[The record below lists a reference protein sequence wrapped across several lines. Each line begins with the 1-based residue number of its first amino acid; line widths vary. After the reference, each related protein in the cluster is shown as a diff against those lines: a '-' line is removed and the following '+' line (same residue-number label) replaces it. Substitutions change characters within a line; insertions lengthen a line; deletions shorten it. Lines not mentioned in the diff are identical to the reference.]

1 MKNMKKLIT
10 LCGFLVLGSIACGD
24 VDNVKAEAINNQTTD
39 TSGYT
44 ITIPSEI
51 SFSTDKTNFDIS
63 AGLDKSTQIIITASS
78 QNGFN
83 LTNRDDTIPYSISDN
98 LITLSNSRP
107 DISNTVSQSL
117 NVFIDKSKSP
127 MYGGDYKDTLTF
139 NIQEKQLYTLNV
151 NGLLDGNT
159 VSWLNGY
166 GTFGIK
172 INGRIVSNLT
182 DFYQSQAE
190 GTTYEIFNIKATDG
204 KHYIGD
210 TIIKGTFD
218 SPYQEI
224 NLKFDTNKLTLNYHA
239 DGAQSWNDF
248 QDIVQDV
255 SNKDVVYS
263 ETKKYGDTFDSQDG
277 LVNVNRLTKKGYTA
291 VANTWTIKE
300 AGNKKVMDNVGLA
313 KSQDVAEYCGV
324 LNEFKK
330 NDTVIDLYP
339 IWTPIQSQ
347 LNLNANGGT
356 FSDNSSFK
364 TATDKL
370 VYDSSSNVN
379 ISSYT
384 PTRKGYD
391 FDGWYTDEAGGTK
404 VYNADGSAVN
414 GTQYWQNNVY
424 QNIEGTNILRGDAG
438 QNMAENLFYGESGN
452 EFKGRIIDNG
462 WINDSFLNYGKCKK
476 ITINHAPIE
485 DNSYRGSYSGVFYNY
500 SCRSSYPI
508 AVLCGKKV
516 QLSFKIK
523 SDSPMTFEYWGLEST
538 TALSPYHLKTDSKW
552 KSITV
557 YTTLTDAIFS
567 GPCSLAFYTTSSA
580 GTYYIGDV
588 SLVLDSDVEL
598 FAHWTKKNYSAG
610 TVLNIEGSDYIVMG
624 QTEDGNYR
632 LISGT
637 SIGNIQ
643 YNPNTNSDGSFKI
656 GTYETPNETR
666 PDGQYSN
673 TYEGSYIDNYLEN
686 TWYKQLP
693 DKLQKAIQATDIK
706 QASYRN
712 IASNPKWKWF
722 DPNGGSNNN
731 WYYNEGTT
739 ENPKWVIYNKANIPD
754 DAQGAYPLNYWKYSE
769 KGYNYATYNTISRH
783 VFLPSVEEV
792 SNLVDLNN
800 ANKVYNFLKGTNNSV
815 NHMWFRD
822 CNSSSPRYAVD
833 LNYGIRSMDSG
844 SVTDTWRG
852 VRPSF
857 VIDLSK
863 VDYTVTGSVNYK

>member
-1 MKNMKKLIT
+1 MKNMKKFIT
-10 LCGFLVLGSIACGD
+10 LCGFLILGSIACGD
-24 VDNVKAEAINNQTTD
+24 ADVVKAEAINEQATD

-51 SFSTDKTNFDIS
+51 SFSTDTTNFDIS

-83 LTNRDDTIPYSISDN
+83 LTNRDDTVPYSISDN

-117 NVFIDKSKSP
+117 NIFIDKSKNP

-159 VSWLNGY
+159 LSWLNGY

-172 INGRIVSNLT
+172 INGRTINNLT

-190 GTTYEIFNIKATDG
+190 GTTYEIYNIKATDG

-263 ETKKYGDTFDSQDG
+263 EAKKYGDTFDSQDG
-277 LVNVNRLTKKGYTA
+277 LVNVNRLTKKGYTT

-339 IWTPIQSQ
+339 IWSPIQSQ
-347 LNLNANGGT
+347 LNLNANGGS
-356 FSDNSSFK
+356 FSDNSTFK
-364 TATDKL
+364 IASDKL
-370 VYDSSSNVN
+370 VYDSSSNDN
-379 ISSYT
+379 INTYT

-391 FDGWYTDEAGGTK
+391 FDGWYTDETGGTK

-424 QNIEGTNILRGDAG
+424 QNTEGTNILRGDAG
-438 QNMAENLFYGESGN
+438 QNMAENLFYGEVGN
-452 EFKGRIIDNG
+452 SFKGRIIDNG
-462 WINDSFLNYGKCKK
+462 WVNDSFLNYGKCKK
-476 ITINHAPIE
+476 ITISPAPIE
-485 DNSYRGSYSGVFYNY
+485 NNSYRVTFVPVLDNY
-500 SCRSSYPI
+500 CNRVSQSKEILRN
-508 AVLCGKKV
+508 KKAMI
-516 QLSFKIK
+516 SFKIK
-523 SDSPMTFEYWGLEST
+523 SDTPMAFEYWGLEST
-538 TALSPYHLKTDSKW
+538 STGSPYVLKTDSEW
-552 KSITV
+552 KTVTLYAPITDV
-557 YTTLTDAIFS
+557 TLSNNT
-567 GPCSLAFYTTSSA
+567 PRSLVFYTTSST

-588 SLVLDSDVEL
+588 AITLDTDIEL

-610 TVLNIEGSDYIVMG
+610 TVLNIEGSEYVVLEQKENNQALVM
-624 QTEDGNYR
+624 TAD
-632 LISGT
+632 
-637 SIGNIQ
+637 SIGHKKFQ
-643 YNPNTNSDGSFKI
+643 SNSR
-656 GTYETPNETR
+656 T
-666 PDGQYSN
+666 DGQNQS
-673 TYEGSYIDNYLEN
+673 TYEGSEIDNYLEN
-686 TWYKQLP
+686 EWYNSLSYTMKSV
-693 DKLQKAIQATDIK
+693 IQATNIK
-706 QASYRN
+706 QASY
-712 IASNPKWKWF
+712 SNDSPDTKQETG
-722 DPNGGSNNN
+722 PNGQ
-731 WYYNEGTT
+731 
-739 ENPKWVIYNKANIPD
+739 V
-754 DAQGAYPLNYWKYSE
+754 
-769 KGYNYATYNTISRH
+769 YNTISRRT
-783 VFLPSVEEV
+783 FLPSVSEIGKVVNLKNPDKMEAFLDGTHIWTRDSCQEEAYYAEYLNAYGGL
-792 SNLVDLNN
+792 SSYDVD
-800 ANKVYNFLKGTNNSV
+800 FSI
-815 NHMWFRD
+815 
-822 CNSSSPRYAVD
+822 S
-833 LNYGIRSMDSG
+833 
-844 SVTDTWRG
+844 
-852 VRPSF
+852 VRPVF

-863 VDYTVTGSVNYK
+863 VNYTVTGTVNYK

>member
-1 MKNMKKLIT
+1 MKKFIT
-10 LCGFLVLGSIACGD
+10 LCGFLILGSIACGD
-24 VDNVKAEAINNQTTD
+24 ADVVKAEAINEQATD

-51 SFSTDKTNFDIS
+51 SFSTDTTNFDIS

-83 LTNRDDTIPYSISDN
+83 LTNRDDTVPYSISDN

-117 NVFIDKSKSP
+117 NIFIDKSKNP

-159 VSWLNGY
+159 LSWLNGY

-172 INGRIVSNLT
+172 INGRTINNLT

-190 GTTYEIFNIKATDG
+190 GTTYEIYNIKATDG

-263 ETKKYGDTFDSQDG
+263 EAKKYGDTFDSQDG
-277 LVNVNRLTKKGYTA
+277 LVNVNRLTKKGYTT

-339 IWTPIQSQ
+339 IWSPIQSQ
-347 LNLNANGGT
+347 LNLNANGGS
-356 FSDNSSFK
+356 FSDNSTFK
-364 TATDKL
+364 IASDKL
-370 VYDSSSNVN
+370 VYDSSSNDN
-379 ISSYT
+379 INTYT

-391 FDGWYTDEAGGTK
+391 FDGWYTDETGGTK

-424 QNIEGTNILRGDAG
+424 QNTEGTNILRGDAG
-438 QNMAENLFYGESGN
+438 QNMAENLFYGEVGN
-452 EFKGRIIDNG
+452 SFKGRIIDNG
-462 WINDSFLNYGKCKK
+462 WVNDSFLNYGKCKK
-476 ITINHAPIE
+476 ITISPAPIE
-485 DNSYRGSYSGVFYNY
+485 NNSYRGTFVPVLDNY
-500 SCRSSYPI
+500 CNRVSQSKEILRN
-508 AVLCGKKV
+508 KKAMI
-516 QLSFKIK
+516 SFKIK
-523 SDSPMTFEYWGLEST
+523 SDTPMAFEYWGLEST
-538 TALSPYHLKTDSKW
+538 STGSPYVLKTDSEW
-552 KSITV
+552 KTVTLYAPITDV
-557 YTTLTDAIFS
+557 TLSNNT
-567 GPCSLAFYTTSSA
+567 PRSLVFYTTSST

-588 SLVLDSDVEL
+588 AITLDTDIEL

-610 TVLNIEGSDYIVMG
+610 TVLNIEGSEYVVLEQKENNQALVM
-624 QTEDGNYR
+624 TAD
-632 LISGT
+632 
-637 SIGNIQ
+637 SIGHKKFQ
-643 YNPNTNSDGSFKI
+643 SNSR
-656 GTYETPNETR
+656 T
-666 PDGQYSN
+666 DGQNQS
-673 TYEGSYIDNYLEN
+673 TYEGSEIDNYLEN
-686 TWYKQLP
+686 EWYNCLSYTMKSV
-693 DKLQKAIQATDIK
+693 IQSTNIK
-706 QASYRN
+706 QASY
-712 IASNPKWKWF
+712 SNDSPDTKQETG
-722 DPNGGSNNN
+722 PNGQ
-731 WYYNEGTT
+731 
-739 ENPKWVIYNKANIPD
+739 V
-754 DAQGAYPLNYWKYSE
+754 
-769 KGYNYATYNTISRH
+769 YNTISRRT
-783 VFLPSVEEV
+783 FLPSVSEIGKVVNLKNPDKMEAFLDGTHIWTRDSCQEEAYYAEYLNAYGGL
-792 SNLVDLNN
+792 SSYDVD
-800 ANKVYNFLKGTNNSV
+800 FSI
-815 NHMWFRD
+815 
-822 CNSSSPRYAVD
+822 S
-833 LNYGIRSMDSG
+833 
-844 SVTDTWRG
+844 
-852 VRPSF
+852 VRPVF

-863 VDYTVTGSVNYK
+863 VNYTVTGTVNYK

>member
-1 MKNMKKLIT
+1 MKKFIT
-10 LCGFLVLGSIACGD
+10 LCGFLILGSIACGD
-24 VDNVKAEAINNQTTD
+24 ADVVKAEAINEQATD

-51 SFSTDKTNFDIS
+51 SFSTDTTNFDIS

-83 LTNRDDTIPYSISDN
+83 LTNRDDTVPYSISDN

-117 NVFIDKSKSP
+117 NIFIDKSKNP

-159 VSWLNGY
+159 LSWLNGY

-172 INGRIVSNLT
+172 INGRTINNLT

-190 GTTYEIFNIKATDG
+190 GTTYEIYNIKATDG

-239 DGAQSWNDF
+239 DGVQSWNDF

-263 ETKKYGDTFDSQDG
+263 EAKKYGDTFDSQDG
-277 LVNVNRLTKKGYTA
+277 LVNVNRLTKKGYTT

-339 IWTPIQSQ
+339 IWSPIQSQ
-347 LNLNANGGT
+347 LNLNANGGS
-356 FSDNSSFK
+356 FSDNSTFK
-364 TATDKL
+364 IASDKL
-370 VYDSSSNVN
+370 VYDSSSNDN
-379 ISSYT
+379 INTYT

-391 FDGWYTDEAGGTK
+391 FDGWYTDETGGTK

-424 QNIEGTNILRGDAG
+424 QNTEGTNILRGDAG
-438 QNMAENLFYGESGN
+438 QNMAENLFYGEVGN
-452 EFKGRIIDNG
+452 SFKGRIIDNG
-462 WINDSFLNYGKCKK
+462 WVNDSFLNYGKCKK
-476 ITINHAPIE
+476 ITISPAPIE
-485 DNSYRGSYSGVFYNY
+485 NNSYRGTFVPVLDNY
-500 SCRSSYPI
+500 CNRVSQSKEILRN
-508 AVLCGKKV
+508 KKAMI
-516 QLSFKIK
+516 SFKIK
-523 SDSPMTFEYWGLEST
+523 SDTPMAFEYWGLEST
-538 TALSPYHLKTDSKW
+538 STGSPYVLKTDSEW
-552 KSITV
+552 KTVTLYAPITDV
-557 YTTLTDAIFS
+557 TLSNNT
-567 GPCSLAFYTTSSA
+567 PRSLVFYTTSST

-588 SLVLDSDVEL
+588 AITLDTDIEL

-610 TVLNIEGSDYIVMG
+610 TVLNIEGSEYVVLEQKENNQALVM
-624 QTEDGNYR
+624 TAD
-632 LISGT
+632 
-637 SIGNIQ
+637 SIGHKKFQ
-643 YNPNTNSDGSFKI
+643 SNSR
-656 GTYETPNETR
+656 T
-666 PDGQYSN
+666 DGQNQS
-673 TYEGSYIDNYLEN
+673 TYEGSEIDNYLEN
-686 TWYKQLP
+686 EWYNSLSYTMKSV
-693 DKLQKAIQATDIK
+693 IQATNIK
-706 QASYRN
+706 QASY
-712 IASNPKWKWF
+712 SNDSPDAKQETG
-722 DPNGGSNNN
+722 PNGQ
-731 WYYNEGTT
+731 
-739 ENPKWVIYNKANIPD
+739 V
-754 DAQGAYPLNYWKYSE
+754 
-769 KGYNYATYNTISRH
+769 YNTISRRT
-783 VFLPSVEEV
+783 FLPSVSEIGKVVNLKNPDKMEAFLDGTHIWTRDSCQEEAYYAEYLNAYGGL
-792 SNLVDLNN
+792 SSYDVD
-800 ANKVYNFLKGTNNSV
+800 FSI
-815 NHMWFRD
+815 
-822 CNSSSPRYAVD
+822 S
-833 LNYGIRSMDSG
+833 
-844 SVTDTWRG
+844 
-852 VRPSF
+852 VRPVF

-863 VDYTVTGSVNYK
+863 VNYTVTGTVNYK

>member
-1 MKNMKKLIT
+1 MKNMKKFIT
-10 LCGFLVLGSIACGD
+10 LCGFLILGSIACGD
-24 VDNVKAEAINNQTTD
+24 ADVVKAEAINEQATD

-51 SFSTDKTNFDIS
+51 SFSTDTTNFDIS

-83 LTNRDDTIPYSISDN
+83 LTNRDDTVPYSISDN

-117 NVFIDKSKSP
+117 NIFIDKSKNP

-159 VSWLNGY
+159 LSWLNGY

-172 INGRIVSNLT
+172 INGRTINNLT

-190 GTTYEIFNIKATDG
+190 GTTYEIYNIKATDG

-263 ETKKYGDTFDSQDG
+263 EAKKYGDTFDSQDG
-277 LVNVNRLTKKGYTA
+277 LVNVNRLTKKGYTT

-339 IWTPIQSQ
+339 IWSPIQSQ
-347 LNLNANGGT
+347 LNLNANGGS
-356 FSDNSSFK
+356 FSDNSTFK
-364 TATDKL
+364 IASDKL
-370 VYDSSSNVN
+370 VYDSSSNDN
-379 ISSYT
+379 INTYT

-391 FDGWYTDEAGGTK
+391 FDGWYTDETGGTK

-424 QNIEGTNILRGDAG
+424 QNTEGTNILRGDAG
-438 QNMAENLFYGESGN
+438 QNMAENLFYGEVGN
-452 EFKGRIIDNG
+452 SFKGRIIDNG
-462 WINDSFLNYGKCKK
+462 WVNDSFLNYGKCKK
-476 ITINHAPIE
+476 ITISPAPIE
-485 DNSYRGSYSGVFYNY
+485 NNSYRGTFVPVLDNY
-500 SCRSSYPI
+500 CNRVSQSKEILRN
-508 AVLCGKKV
+508 KKAMI
-516 QLSFKIK
+516 SFKIK
-523 SDSPMTFEYWGLEST
+523 SDTPMAFEYWGLEST
-538 TALSPYHLKTDSKW
+538 STGSPYVLKTDSEW
-552 KSITV
+552 KTVTLYAPITDV
-557 YTTLTDAIFS
+557 TLSNNT
-567 GPCSLAFYTTSSA
+567 PRSLVLYTTSST

-588 SLVLDSDVEL
+588 AITLDTDIEL

-610 TVLNIEGSDYIVMG
+610 TVLNIEGSEYVVLEQKENNQALVM
-624 QTEDGNYR
+624 TAD
-632 LISGT
+632 
-637 SIGNIQ
+637 SIGHKKFQ
-643 YNPNTNSDGSFKI
+643 SNSR
-656 GTYETPNETR
+656 T
-666 PDGQYSN
+666 DGQNQS
-673 TYEGSYIDNYLEN
+673 TYEGSEIDNYLEN
-686 TWYKQLP
+686 EWYNSLSYTMKSV
-693 DKLQKAIQATDIK
+693 IQATNIK
-706 QASYRN
+706 QASY
-712 IASNPKWKWF
+712 SNDSPDAKQETG
-722 DPNGGSNNN
+722 PNGQ
-731 WYYNEGTT
+731 
-739 ENPKWVIYNKANIPD
+739 V
-754 DAQGAYPLNYWKYSE
+754 
-769 KGYNYATYNTISRH
+769 YNTISRRT
-783 VFLPSVEEV
+783 FLPSVSEIGKVVNLKNPDKMEAFLDGTHIWTRDSCQEEAYYAEYLNAYGGL
-792 SNLVDLNN
+792 SSYDVD
-800 ANKVYNFLKGTNNSV
+800 FSI
-815 NHMWFRD
+815 
-822 CNSSSPRYAVD
+822 S
-833 LNYGIRSMDSG
+833 
-844 SVTDTWRG
+844 
-852 VRPSF
+852 VRPVF

-863 VDYTVTGSVNYK
+863 VNYTVTGTVNYK

>member
-1 MKNMKKLIT
+1 MKNMKKFIT
-10 LCGFLVLGSIACGD
+10 LCGFLILGSIACGD
-24 VDNVKAEAINNQTTD
+24 ADVVKAEAINEQATD

-51 SFSTDKTNFDIS
+51 SFSTDTTNFDIS

-83 LTNRDDTIPYSISDN
+83 LTNRDDTVPYSISDN

-117 NVFIDKSKSP
+117 NIFIDKSKNP

-159 VSWLNGY
+159 LSWLNGY

-172 INGRIVSNLT
+172 INGRTINNLT

-190 GTTYEIFNIKATDG
+190 GTTYEIYNIKATDG

-263 ETKKYGDTFDSQDG
+263 EAKKYGDTFDSQDG
-277 LVNVNRLTKKGYTA
+277 LVNVNRLTKKGYTT

-339 IWTPIQSQ
+339 IWSPIQSQ
-347 LNLNANGGT
+347 LNLNANGGS
-356 FSDNSSFK
+356 FSDNSTFK
-364 TATDKL
+364 IASDKL
-370 VYDSSSNVN
+370 VYDSSSNDN
-379 ISSYT
+379 INTYT

-391 FDGWYTDEAGGTK
+391 FDGWYTDETGGTK

-424 QNIEGTNILRGDAG
+424 QNTEGTNILRGDAG
-438 QNMAENLFYGESGN
+438 QNMAENLFYGEVGN
-452 EFKGRIIDNG
+452 SFKGRIIDNG
-462 WINDSFLNYGKCKK
+462 WVNDSFLNYGKCKK
-476 ITINHAPIE
+476 ITISPAPIE
-485 DNSYRGSYSGVFYNY
+485 NNSYRGTFVPVLDNY
-500 SCRSSYPI
+500 CNRVSQSKEILRN
-508 AVLCGKKV
+508 KKAMI
-516 QLSFKIK
+516 SFKIK
-523 SDSPMTFEYWGLEST
+523 SDTPMAFEYWGLEST
-538 TALSPYHLKTDSKW
+538 STGSPYVLKTDSEW
-552 KSITV
+552 KTVTLYAPITDV
-557 YTTLTDAIFS
+557 TLSNNT
-567 GPCSLAFYTTSSA
+567 PRSLVFYTTSST

-588 SLVLDSDVEL
+588 AITLDTDIEL

-610 TVLNIEGSDYIVMG
+610 TVLNIEGSEYVVLEQKENNQALVM
-624 QTEDGNYR
+624 TAD
-632 LISGT
+632 
-637 SIGNIQ
+637 SIGHKKFQ
-643 YNPNTNSDGSFKI
+643 SNSR
-656 GTYETPNETR
+656 T
-666 PDGQYSN
+666 DGQNQS
-673 TYEGSYIDNYLEN
+673 TYEGSEIDNYLEN
-686 TWYKQLP
+686 EWYNSLSYTMKSV
-693 DKLQKAIQATDIK
+693 IQATNIK
-706 QASYRN
+706 QASY
-712 IASNPKWKWF
+712 SNDSPDTKQETG
-722 DPNGGSNNN
+722 PNGQ
-731 WYYNEGTT
+731 
-739 ENPKWVIYNKANIPD
+739 V
-754 DAQGAYPLNYWKYSE
+754 
-769 KGYNYATYNTISRH
+769 YNTISRRT
-783 VFLPSVEEV
+783 FLPSVSEIGKVVNLKNPDKMEAFLDGTHIWTRDSCQEEAYYAEYLNAYGGL
-792 SNLVDLNN
+792 SSYDVD
-800 ANKVYNFLKGTNNSV
+800 FSI
-815 NHMWFRD
+815 
-822 CNSSSPRYAVD
+822 S
-833 LNYGIRSMDSG
+833 
-844 SVTDTWRG
+844 
-852 VRPSF
+852 VRPVF

-863 VDYTVTGSVNYK
+863 VNYK

>member
-1 MKNMKKLIT
+1 MKNMKKFIT
-10 LCGFLVLGSIACGD
+10 LCGFLILGSIACGD
-24 VDNVKAEAINNQTTD
+24 ADVVKAEAINEQTTD

-51 SFSTDKTNFDIS
+51 SVSTDTTNFDIS

-78 QNGFN
+78 QNSFN

-107 DISNTVSQSL
+107 DISNTVFQSL
-117 NVFIDKSKSP
+117 NIFIDKSKNP

-159 VSWLNGY
+159 LSWLNGY

-172 INGRIVSNLT
+172 INGRTINNLT

-190 GTTYEIFNIKATDG
+190 GTTYEIYNIKATDG

-255 SNKDVVYS
+255 SNKDVVYF
-263 ETKKYGDTFDSQDG
+263 EAKKYGDTFDSQDG
-277 LVNVNRLTKKGYTA
+277 LVNVNRLTKKGYTT

-339 IWTPIQSQ
+339 IWSPIQSQ
-347 LNLNANGGT
+347 LNLNANGGS
-356 FSDNSSFK
+356 FSDNNTFK
-364 TATDKL
+364 IASDKL
-370 VYDSSSNVN
+370 VYDSSSNDN
-379 ISSYT
+379 INTYT

-391 FDGWYTDEAGGTK
+391 FDGWYTDETGGTK

-424 QNIEGTNILRGDAG
+424 QNTEGTNILRGDAG
-438 QNMAENLFYGESGN
+438 QNMAENLFYGEVGN
-452 EFKGRIIDNG
+452 SFKGRIIDNG
-462 WINDSFLNYGKCKK
+462 WVNDSFLNYGKCKK
-476 ITINHAPIE
+476 ITISPAPIE
-485 DNSYRGSYSGVFYNY
+485 NNSYRGTFVPVLDNY
-500 SCRSSYPI
+500 CNRVSQSKEILRN
-508 AVLCGKKV
+508 KKAMI
-516 QLSFKIK
+516 SFKIK
-523 SDSPMTFEYWGLEST
+523 SDTPMAFEYWGLEST
-538 TALSPYHLKTDSKW
+538 STGSPYVLKTDSEW
-552 KSITV
+552 KTVTLYAPITDV
-557 YTTLTDAIFS
+557 TLSNNT
-567 GPCSLAFYTTSSA
+567 PRSLVFYTTSST

-588 SLVLDSDVEL
+588 AITLDTDIEL

-610 TVLNIEGSDYIVMG
+610 TVLNIEGSEYVVLEQKENNQALVM
-624 QTEDGNYR
+624 TAD
-632 LISGT
+632 
-637 SIGNIQ
+637 SIGHKKFQ
-643 YNPNTNSDGSFKI
+643 SNSR
-656 GTYETPNETR
+656 T
-666 PDGQYSN
+666 DGQNQS
-673 TYEGSYIDNYLEN
+673 TYEGSEIDNYLEN
-686 TWYKQLP
+686 EWYNSLSYTMKSV
-693 DKLQKAIQATDIK
+693 IQATNIK
-706 QASYRN
+706 QASY
-712 IASNPKWKWF
+712 SNDSPDAKQETG
-722 DPNGGSNNN
+722 PNGQ
-731 WYYNEGTT
+731 
-739 ENPKWVIYNKANIPD
+739 V
-754 DAQGAYPLNYWKYSE
+754 
-769 KGYNYATYNTISRH
+769 YNTISRRT
-783 VFLPSVEEV
+783 FLPSVSEIGKVVNLKNPDKMEAFLDGTHIWTRDSCQEEAYYAEYLNAYGGL
-792 SNLVDLNN
+792 SSYDVD
-800 ANKVYNFLKGTNNSV
+800 FSI
-815 NHMWFRD
+815 
-822 CNSSSPRYAVD
+822 S
-833 LNYGIRSMDSG
+833 
-844 SVTDTWRG
+844 
-852 VRPSF
+852 VRPVF

-863 VDYTVTGSVNYK
+863 VNYTVTGTVNYK

>member
-1 MKNMKKLIT
+1 MKNMKKFIT
-10 LCGFLVLGSIACGD
+10 LCGFLILGSIACGD
-24 VDNVKAEAINNQTTD
+24 ADVVKAEAINEQATD

-51 SFSTDKTNFDIS
+51 SFSTDTTNFDIS

-83 LTNRDDTIPYSISDN
+83 LTNRDDTVPYSISDN

-117 NVFIDKSKSP
+117 NIFIDKSKNP

-159 VSWLNGY
+159 LSWLNGY

-172 INGRIVSNLT
+172 INGRTINNLT

-190 GTTYEIFNIKATDG
+190 GTTYEIYNIKATDG

-210 TIIKGTFD
+210 AIIKGTFD

-263 ETKKYGDTFDSQDG
+263 EAKKYGDTFDSQDG
-277 LVNVNRLTKKGYTA
+277 LVNVNRLTKKGYTT

-339 IWTPIQSQ
+339 IWSPIQSQ
-347 LNLNANGGT
+347 LNLNANGGS
-356 FSDNSSFK
+356 FSDNSTFK
-364 TATDKL
+364 IASDKL
-370 VYDSSSNVN
+370 VYDSSSNDN
-379 ISSYT
+379 INTYT

-391 FDGWYTDEAGGTK
+391 FDGWYTDETGGTK

-424 QNIEGTNILRGDAG
+424 QNTEGTNILRGDAG
-438 QNMAENLFYGESGN
+438 QNMAENLFYGEVGN
-452 EFKGRIIDNG
+452 SFKGRIIDNG
-462 WINDSFLNYGKCKK
+462 WVNDSFLNYGKCKK
-476 ITINHAPIE
+476 ITISPAPIE
-485 DNSYRGSYSGVFYNY
+485 NNSYRGTFVPVLDNY
-500 SCRSSYPI
+500 CNRVSQSKEILRN
-508 AVLCGKKV
+508 KKAMI
-516 QLSFKIK
+516 SFKIK
-523 SDSPMTFEYWGLEST
+523 SDTPMAFEYWGLEST
-538 TALSPYHLKTDSKW
+538 STGSPYVLKTDSEW
-552 KSITV
+552 KTVTLYAPITDV
-557 YTTLTDAIFS
+557 TLSNNT
-567 GPCSLAFYTTSSA
+567 PRSLVFYTTSST

-588 SLVLDSDVEL
+588 AITLDTDIEL

-610 TVLNIEGSDYIVMG
+610 TVLNIEGSEYVVLEQKENNQALVM
-624 QTEDGNYR
+624 TAD
-632 LISGT
+632 
-637 SIGNIQ
+637 SIGHKKFQ
-643 YNPNTNSDGSFKI
+643 SNSR
-656 GTYETPNETR
+656 T
-666 PDGQYSN
+666 DGQNQS
-673 TYEGSYIDNYLEN
+673 TYEGSEIDNYLEN
-686 TWYKQLP
+686 EWYNSLSYTMKSV
-693 DKLQKAIQATDIK
+693 IQATNIK
-706 QASYRN
+706 QASY
-712 IASNPKWKWF
+712 SNDSPDTKQETG
-722 DPNGGSNNN
+722 PNGQ
-731 WYYNEGTT
+731 
-739 ENPKWVIYNKANIPD
+739 V
-754 DAQGAYPLNYWKYSE
+754 
-769 KGYNYATYNTISRH
+769 YNTISRRT
-783 VFLPSVEEV
+783 FLPSVSEIGKVVNLKNPDKMEAFLDGTHIWTRDSCQEEAYYAEYLNAYGGL
-792 SNLVDLNN
+792 SSYDVD
-800 ANKVYNFLKGTNNSV
+800 FSI
-815 NHMWFRD
+815 
-822 CNSSSPRYAVD
+822 S
-833 LNYGIRSMDSG
+833 
-844 SVTDTWRG
+844 
-852 VRPSF
+852 VRPVF

-863 VDYTVTGSVNYK
+863 VNYTVTGTVNYK

>member
-1 MKNMKKLIT
+1 MKKFIT
-10 LCGFLVLGSIACGD
+10 LCGFLILGSIACGD
-24 VDNVKAEAINNQTTD
+24 ADVVKAEAINEQTTD

-51 SFSTDKTNFDIS
+51 SVSTDTTNFDIS

-78 QNGFN
+78 QNSFN

-107 DISNTVSQSL
+107 DISNTVFQSL
-117 NVFIDKSKSP
+117 NIFIDKSKNP

-159 VSWLNGY
+159 LSWLNGY

-172 INGRIVSNLT
+172 INGRTINNLT

-190 GTTYEIFNIKATDG
+190 GTTYEIYNIKATDG

-263 ETKKYGDTFDSQDG
+263 EAKKYGDTFDSQDG
-277 LVNVNRLTKKGYTA
+277 LVNVNRLTKKGYTT

-339 IWTPIQSQ
+339 IWSPIQSQ
-347 LNLNANGGT
+347 LNLNANGGS
-356 FSDNSSFK
+356 FSDNSTFK
-364 TATDKL
+364 IASDKL
-370 VYDSSSNVN
+370 VYDSSSNDN
-379 ISSYT
+379 INTYT

-391 FDGWYTDEAGGTK
+391 FDGWYTDETGGTK

-424 QNIEGTNILRGDAG
+424 QNTEGTNILRGDAG
-438 QNMAENLFYGESGN
+438 QNMAENLFYGEVGN
-452 EFKGRIIDNG
+452 SFKGRIIDNG
-462 WINDSFLNYGKCKK
+462 WVNDSFLNYGKCKK
-476 ITINHAPIE
+476 ITISPAPIE
-485 DNSYRGSYSGVFYNY
+485 NNSYRGTFVPVLDNY
-500 SCRSSYPI
+500 CNRVSQSKEILRN
-508 AVLCGKKV
+508 KKAMI
-516 QLSFKIK
+516 SFKIK
-523 SDSPMTFEYWGLEST
+523 SDTPMAFEYWGLEST
-538 TALSPYHLKTDSKW
+538 STGSPYVLKTDSEW
-552 KSITV
+552 KTVTLYAPITDV
-557 YTTLTDAIFS
+557 TLSNNT
-567 GPCSLAFYTTSSA
+567 PRSLVFYTTSST

-588 SLVLDSDVEL
+588 AITLDTDIEL

-610 TVLNIEGSDYIVMG
+610 TVLNIEGSEYVVLEQKENNQALVM
-624 QTEDGNYR
+624 TAD
-632 LISGT
+632 
-637 SIGNIQ
+637 SIGHKKFQ
-643 YNPNTNSDGSFKI
+643 SNSR
-656 GTYETPNETR
+656 T
-666 PDGQYSN
+666 DGQNQS
-673 TYEGSYIDNYLEN
+673 TYEGSEIDNYLEN
-686 TWYKQLP
+686 EWYNSLSYTMKSV
-693 DKLQKAIQATDIK
+693 IQATNIK
-706 QASYRN
+706 QASY
-712 IASNPKWKWF
+712 SNDSPDAKQETG
-722 DPNGGSNNN
+722 PNGQ
-731 WYYNEGTT
+731 
-739 ENPKWVIYNKANIPD
+739 V
-754 DAQGAYPLNYWKYSE
+754 
-769 KGYNYATYNTISRH
+769 YNTISRRT
-783 VFLPSVEEV
+783 FLPSVSEIGKVVNLKNPDKMEAFLDGTHIWTRDSCQEEAYYAEYLNAYGGL
-792 SNLVDLNN
+792 SSYDVD
-800 ANKVYNFLKGTNNSV
+800 FSI
-815 NHMWFRD
+815 
-822 CNSSSPRYAVD
+822 S
-833 LNYGIRSMDSG
+833 
-844 SVTDTWRG
+844 
-852 VRPSF
+852 VRPVF

-863 VDYTVTGSVNYK
+863 VNYTVIGTVNYK

>member
-1 MKNMKKLIT
+1 MKNMKKFIT
-10 LCGFLVLGSIACGD
+10 LCGFLILGSIACGD
-24 VDNVKAEAINNQTTD
+24 ADVVKAEAINEQATD

-51 SFSTDKTNFDIS
+51 SFSTDTTNFDIS

-83 LTNRDDTIPYSISDN
+83 LTNRDDTVPYSISDN

-117 NVFIDKSKSP
+117 NIFIDKSKNP

-159 VSWLNGY
+159 LSWLNGY

-172 INGRIVSNLT
+172 INGRTINNLT

-190 GTTYEIFNIKATDG
+190 GTTYEIYNIKATDG

-263 ETKKYGDTFDSQDG
+263 EAKKYGDTFDSQDG
-277 LVNVNRLTKKGYTA
+277 LVNVNRLTKKGYTT

-339 IWTPIQSQ
+339 IWSPIQSQ
-347 LNLNANGGT
+347 LNLNANGGS
-356 FSDNSSFK
+356 FSDNSTFK
-364 TATDKL
+364 IASDKL
-370 VYDSSSNVN
+370 VYDSSSNDN
-379 ISSYT
+379 INTYT

-391 FDGWYTDEAGGTK
+391 FYGWYTDETGGTK

-424 QNIEGTNILRGDAG
+424 QNTEGTNILRGDAG
-438 QNMAENLFYGESGN
+438 QNMAENLFYGEVGN
-452 EFKGRIIDNG
+452 SFKGRIIDNG
-462 WINDSFLNYGKCKK
+462 WVNDSFLNYGKCKK
-476 ITINHAPIE
+476 ITISPAPIE
-485 DNSYRGSYSGVFYNY
+485 NNSYRGTFVPVLDNY
-500 SCRSSYPI
+500 CNRVSQSKEILRN
-508 AVLCGKKV
+508 KKAMI
-516 QLSFKIK
+516 SFKIK
-523 SDSPMTFEYWGLEST
+523 SDTPMAFEYWGLEST
-538 TALSPYHLKTDSKW
+538 STGSPYVLKTDSEW
-552 KSITV
+552 KTVTLYAPITDV
-557 YTTLTDAIFS
+557 TLSNNT
-567 GPCSLAFYTTSSA
+567 PRSLVFYTTSST

-588 SLVLDSDVEL
+588 AITLDTDIEL

-610 TVLNIEGSDYIVMG
+610 TVLNIEGSEYVVLEQKENNQALVM
-624 QTEDGNYR
+624 TAD
-632 LISGT
+632 
-637 SIGNIQ
+637 SIGHKKFQ
-643 YNPNTNSDGSFKI
+643 SNSR
-656 GTYETPNETR
+656 T
-666 PDGQYSN
+666 DGQNQS
-673 TYEGSYIDNYLEN
+673 TYEGSEIDNYLEN
-686 TWYKQLP
+686 EWYNSLSYTMKSV
-693 DKLQKAIQATDIK
+693 IQATNIK
-706 QASYRN
+706 QASY
-712 IASNPKWKWF
+712 SNDSPDTKQETG
-722 DPNGGSNNN
+722 PNGQ
-731 WYYNEGTT
+731 
-739 ENPKWVIYNKANIPD
+739 V
-754 DAQGAYPLNYWKYSE
+754 
-769 KGYNYATYNTISRH
+769 YNTISRRT
-783 VFLPSVEEV
+783 FLPSVSEIGKVVNLKNPDKMEAFLDGTHIWTRGSCQEEAYYAEYLNAYGGL
-792 SNLVDLNN
+792 SSYDVD
-800 ANKVYNFLKGTNNSV
+800 FSI
-815 NHMWFRD
+815 
-822 CNSSSPRYAVD
+822 S
-833 LNYGIRSMDSG
+833 
-844 SVTDTWRG
+844 
-852 VRPSF
+852 VRPVF

-863 VDYTVTGSVNYK
+863 VNYTVTGTVNYK

>member
-1 MKNMKKLIT
+1 MKKFIT
-10 LCGFLVLGSIACGD
+10 LCGFLILGSIACGD
-24 VDNVKAEAINNQTTD
+24 ADVVKAEAINEQATD

-51 SFSTDKTNFDIS
+51 SFSTDTTNFDIS

-83 LTNRDDTIPYSISDN
+83 LTNRDDTVPYSISDN

-117 NVFIDKSKSP
+117 NIFIDKSKNP

-159 VSWLNGY
+159 LSWLNGY

-172 INGRIVSNLT
+172 INGRTINNLT

-190 GTTYEIFNIKATDG
+190 GTTYEIYNIKATDG

-263 ETKKYGDTFDSQDG
+263 EAKKYGDTFDSQDG
-277 LVNVNRLTKKGYTA
+277 LVNVNRLTKKGYTT

-339 IWTPIQSQ
+339 IWSPIQSQ
-347 LNLNANGGT
+347 LNLNANGGS
-356 FSDNSSFK
+356 FSDNSTFK
-364 TATDKL
+364 IASDKL
-370 VYDSSSNVN
+370 VYDSSSNDN
-379 ISSYT
+379 INTYT

-391 FDGWYTDEAGGTK
+391 FDGWYTDEKGGTK

-424 QNIEGTNILRGDAG
+424 QNTEGTNILRGDAG
-438 QNMAENLFYGESGN
+438 QNMAENLFYGEVGN
-452 EFKGRIIDNG
+452 SFKGRIIDNG
-462 WINDSFLNYGKCKK
+462 WVNDSFLNYGKCKK
-476 ITINHAPIE
+476 ITISPAPIE
-485 DNSYRGSYSGVFYNY
+485 NNSYRGTFVPVLDNY
-500 SCRSSYPI
+500 CNRVSQSKEILRN
-508 AVLCGKKV
+508 KKV
-516 QLSFKIK
+516 MISFKIK
-523 SDSPMTFEYWGLEST
+523 SDTPMAFEYWGLEST
-538 TALSPYHLKTDSKW
+538 STGSPYVLKTDSEW
-552 KSITV
+552 KTVTLYAPITDV
-557 YTTLTDAIFS
+557 TLSNNT
-567 GPCSLAFYTTSSA
+567 PRSLVFYTTSST

-588 SLVLDSDVEL
+588 AITLDTDIEL

-610 TVLNIEGSDYIVMG
+610 TVLNIEGSEYVVLEQKENNQALVM
-624 QTEDGNYR
+624 TAD
-632 LISGT
+632 
-637 SIGNIQ
+637 SIGHKKFQ
-643 YNPNTNSDGSFKI
+643 SNSR
-656 GTYETPNETR
+656 T
-666 PDGQYSN
+666 DGQNQS
-673 TYEGSYIDNYLEN
+673 TYEGSEIDNYLEN
-686 TWYKQLP
+686 EWYNSLSYTMKSV
-693 DKLQKAIQATDIK
+693 IQATNIK
-706 QASYRN
+706 QASY
-712 IASNPKWKWF
+712 SNDSPDAKQETG
-722 DPNGGSNNN
+722 PNGQ
-731 WYYNEGTT
+731 
-739 ENPKWVIYNKANIPD
+739 V
-754 DAQGAYPLNYWKYSE
+754 
-769 KGYNYATYNTISRH
+769 YNTISRRT
-783 VFLPSVEEV
+783 FLPSVSEIGKVVNLKNPDKMEAFLDGTHIWTRDSCQEEAYYAEYLNAYGGL
-792 SNLVDLNN
+792 SSYDVD
-800 ANKVYNFLKGTNNSV
+800 FSI
-815 NHMWFRD
+815 
-822 CNSSSPRYAVD
+822 S
-833 LNYGIRSMDSG
+833 
-844 SVTDTWRG
+844 
-852 VRPSF
+852 VRPVF

-863 VDYTVTGSVNYK
+863 VNYTVTGTVNYK

>member
-1 MKNMKKLIT
+1 MKKFIT
-10 LCGFLVLGSIACGD
+10 LCGFLILGSIACGD
-24 VDNVKAEAINNQTTD
+24 ADVVKAEAINEQATD

-51 SFSTDKTNFDIS
+51 SFSTDTTNFDIS

-83 LTNRDDTIPYSISDN
+83 LTNRDDTVPYSISDN

-117 NVFIDKSKSP
+117 NIFIDKSKNP

-159 VSWLNGY
+159 LSWLNGY

-172 INGRIVSNLT
+172 INGRTINNLT

-190 GTTYEIFNIKATDG
+190 GTTYEIYNIKATDG

-263 ETKKYGDTFDSQDG
+263 EAKKYGDTFDSQDG
-277 LVNVNRLTKKGYTA
+277 LVNVNRLTKKGYTT

-339 IWTPIQSQ
+339 IWSPIQSQ
-347 LNLNANGGT
+347 LNLNANGGS
-356 FSDNSSFK
+356 FSDNSTFK
-364 TATDKL
+364 IASDKL
-370 VYDSSSNVN
+370 VYDSSSNDN
-379 ISSYT
+379 INTYT

-391 FDGWYTDEAGGTK
+391 FDGWYTDETGGTK

-424 QNIEGTNILRGDAG
+424 QNTEGTNILRGDAG
-438 QNMAENLFYGESGN
+438 QNMAENLFYGEVGN
-452 EFKGRIIDNG
+452 SFKGRIIDNG
-462 WINDSFLNYGKCKK
+462 WVNDSFLNYGKCKK
-476 ITINHAPIE
+476 ITISPAPIE
-485 DNSYRGSYSGVFYNY
+485 NNSYRGTFVPVLDNY
-500 SCRSSYPI
+500 CNRVSQSKEILRN
-508 AVLCGKKV
+508 KKAMI
-516 QLSFKIK
+516 SFKIK
-523 SDSPMTFEYWGLEST
+523 SDTPMAFEYWGLEST
-538 TALSPYHLKTDSKW
+538 STGSPYVLKTDSEW
-552 KSITV
+552 KTVTLYAPITDV
-557 YTTLTDAIFS
+557 TLSNNT
-567 GPCSLAFYTTSSA
+567 PRSLVFYTTSST

-588 SLVLDSDVEL
+588 AITLDTDIEL

-610 TVLNIEGSDYIVMG
+610 TVLNIEGSEYVVLEQKENNQALVM
-624 QTEDGNYR
+624 TAD
-632 LISGT
+632 
-637 SIGNIQ
+637 SIGHKKFQ
-643 YNPNTNSDGSFKI
+643 SNSR
-656 GTYETPNETR
+656 T
-666 PDGQYSN
+666 DGQNQS
-673 TYEGSYIDNYLEN
+673 TYEGSEIDNYLEN
-686 TWYKQLP
+686 EWYNCLSYTMKSV
-693 DKLQKAIQATDIK
+693 IQATNIK
-706 QASYRN
+706 QASY
-712 IASNPKWKWF
+712 SNDSPDTKQETG
-722 DPNGGSNNN
+722 PNGQ
-731 WYYNEGTT
+731 
-739 ENPKWVIYNKANIPD
+739 V
-754 DAQGAYPLNYWKYSE
+754 
-769 KGYNYATYNTISRH
+769 YNTISRRT
-783 VFLPSVEEV
+783 FLPSVSEIGKVVNLKNPDKMEAFLDGTHIWTRDSCQEEAYYAEYLNAYGGL
-792 SNLVDLNN
+792 SSYDVD
-800 ANKVYNFLKGTNNSV
+800 FSI
-815 NHMWFRD
+815 
-822 CNSSSPRYAVD
+822 S
-833 LNYGIRSMDSG
+833 
-844 SVTDTWRG
+844 
-852 VRPSF
+852 VRPVF

-863 VDYTVTGSVNYK
+863 VNYTVTGTVNYK

>member
-1 MKNMKKLIT
+1 MKKFIT
-10 LCGFLVLGSIACGD
+10 LCGFLILGSIACGD
-24 VDNVKAEAINNQTTD
+24 ADVVKAEAINEQATD

-51 SFSTDKTNFDIS
+51 SFSTDTTNFDIS

-83 LTNRDDTIPYSISDN
+83 LTNRDDTVPYSISDN

-117 NVFIDKSKSP
+117 NIFIDKSKNP

-159 VSWLNGY
+159 LSWLNGY

-172 INGRIVSNLT
+172 INGRTINNLT

-190 GTTYEIFNIKATDG
+190 GTTYEIYNIKATDG

-263 ETKKYGDTFDSQDG
+263 EAKKYGDTFDSQDG
-277 LVNVNRLTKKGYTA
+277 LVNVNRLTKKGYTT

-339 IWTPIQSQ
+339 IWSPIQSQ
-347 LNLNANGGT
+347 LNLNANGGS
-356 FSDNSSFK
+356 FSDNSTFK
-364 TATDKL
+364 IASDKL
-370 VYDSSSNVN
+370 VYDSSSNDN
-379 ISSYT
+379 INTYT

-391 FDGWYTDEAGGTK
+391 FDGWYTDETGGTK
-404 VYNADGSAVN
+404 VYNADGSAMN

-424 QNIEGTNILRGDAG
+424 QNTEGTNILRGDAG
-438 QNMAENLFYGESGN
+438 QNMAENLFYGEVGN
-452 EFKGRIIDNG
+452 SFKGRIIDNG
-462 WINDSFLNYGKCKK
+462 WVNDSFLNYGKCKK
-476 ITINHAPIE
+476 ITISPAPIE
-485 DNSYRGSYSGVFYNY
+485 NNSYRGTFVPVLDNY
-500 SCRSSYPI
+500 CNRVSQSKEILRN
-508 AVLCGKKV
+508 KKAMI
-516 QLSFKIK
+516 SFKIK
-523 SDSPMTFEYWGLEST
+523 SDTPMAFEYWGLEST
-538 TALSPYHLKTDSKW
+538 STGSPYVLKTDSEW
-552 KSITV
+552 KTVTLYAPITDV
-557 YTTLTDAIFS
+557 TLSNNT
-567 GPCSLAFYTTSSA
+567 PRSLVLYTTSST

-588 SLVLDSDVEL
+588 AITLDTDIEL

-610 TVLNIEGSDYIVMG
+610 TVLNIEGSEYVVLEQKENNQALVM
-624 QTEDGNYR
+624 TAD
-632 LISGT
+632 
-637 SIGNIQ
+637 SIGHKKFQ
-643 YNPNTNSDGSFKI
+643 SNSR
-656 GTYETPNETR
+656 T
-666 PDGQYSN
+666 DGQNQS
-673 TYEGSYIDNYLEN
+673 TYEGSEIDNYLEN
-686 TWYKQLP
+686 EWYNSLSYTMKSV
-693 DKLQKAIQATDIK
+693 IQAQILSRLHIQMIPQTL
-706 QASYRN
+706 
-712 IASNPKWKWF
+712 
-722 DPNGGSNNN
+722 
-731 WYYNEGTT
+731 
-739 ENPKWVIYNKANIPD
+739 NKKLALMVRYI
-754 DAQGAYPLNYWKYSE
+754 
-769 KGYNYATYNTISRH
+769 I
-783 VFLPSVEEV
+783 PSVV
-792 SNLVDLNN
+792 AHSCLV
-800 ANKVYNFLKGTNNSV
+800 
-815 NHMWFRD
+815 
-822 CNSSSPRYAVD
+822 
-833 LNYGIRSMDSG
+833 
-844 SVTDTWRG
+844 
-852 VRPSF
+852 
-857 VIDLSK
+857 
-863 VDYTVTGSVNYK
+863 

>member
-1 MKNMKKLIT
+1 MKNMKKFIT
-10 LCGFLVLGSIACGD
+10 LCGFLILGSIACGD
-24 VDNVKAEAINNQTTD
+24 ADVVKAEAINEQATD

-51 SFSTDKTNFDIS
+51 SFSTDTTNFDIS

-83 LTNRDDTIPYSISDN
+83 LTNRDDTVPYSISDN

-117 NVFIDKSKSP
+117 NIFIDKSKNP

-159 VSWLNGY
+159 LSWLNGY

-172 INGRIVSNLT
+172 INGRTINNLT

-190 GTTYEIFNIKATDG
+190 GTTYEIYNIKATDG

-263 ETKKYGDTFDSQDG
+263 EAKKYGDTFDSQDG
-277 LVNVNRLTKKGYTA
+277 LVNVNRLTKKGYTT

-339 IWTPIQSQ
+339 IWSPIQSQ
-347 LNLNANGGT
+347 LNLNANGGS
-356 FSDNSSFK
+356 FSDNSTFK
-364 TATDKL
+364 IASDKL
-370 VYDSSSNVN
+370 VYDSSSNDN
-379 ISSYT
+379 INTYT

-391 FDGWYTDEAGGTK
+391 FDGWYTDETGGTK

-424 QNIEGTNILRGDAG
+424 QNTEGTNILRGDAG
-438 QNMAENLFYGESGN
+438 QNMAENLFYGEVGN
-452 EFKGRIIDNG
+452 SFKGRIIDNG
-462 WINDSFLNYGKCKK
+462 WVNDSFLNYGKCKK
-476 ITINHAPIE
+476 ITISPAPIE
-485 DNSYRGSYSGVFYNY
+485 NNSYRGTFVPVLDNY
-500 SCRSSYPI
+500 CNRVSQSKEILRN
-508 AVLCGKKV
+508 KKAMI
-516 QLSFKIK
+516 SFKIK
-523 SDSPMTFEYWGLEST
+523 SDTPMAFEYWGLEST
-538 TALSPYHLKTDSKW
+538 STGSPYVLKTDSEW
-552 KSITV
+552 KTVTLYAPITDV
-557 YTTLTDAIFS
+557 TLSNNT
-567 GPCSLAFYTTSSA
+567 PRSLVFYTTSST

-588 SLVLDSDVEL
+588 AITLDTDIEL

-610 TVLNIEGSDYIVMG
+610 TVLNIEGSEYVVLEQKENNQALVM
-624 QTEDGNYR
+624 TAD
-632 LISGT
+632 
-637 SIGNIQ
+637 SIGHKKFQ
-643 YNPNTNSDGSFKI
+643 SNSR
-656 GTYETPNETR
+656 T
-666 PDGQYSN
+666 DGQNQS
-673 TYEGSYIDNYLEN
+673 TYEGSEIDNYLEN
-686 TWYKQLP
+686 EWYNSLSYTMKSV
-693 DKLQKAIQATDIK
+693 IQATNIK
-706 QASYRN
+706 QASY
-712 IASNPKWKWF
+712 SNDSPDAKQETG
-722 DPNGGSNNN
+722 PN
-731 WYYNEGTT
+731 
-739 ENPKWVIYNKANIPD
+739 V
-754 DAQGAYPLNYWKYSE
+754 QV
-769 KGYNYATYNTISRH
+769 YNTISRRT
-783 VFLPSVEEV
+783 FLPSVSEIGKVVNLKNPDKMEAFLDGTHIWTRDSCQEEAYYAEYLNAYGGL
-792 SNLVDLNN
+792 SSYDVD
-800 ANKVYNFLKGTNNSV
+800 FSI
-815 NHMWFRD
+815 
-822 CNSSSPRYAVD
+822 S
-833 LNYGIRSMDSG
+833 
-844 SVTDTWRG
+844 
-852 VRPSF
+852 VRPVF

-863 VDYTVTGSVNYK
+863 VNYTVTGTVNYK

>member
-1 MKNMKKLIT
+1 MKNMKKFIT
-10 LCGFLVLGSIACGD
+10 LCGFLILGSIACGD
-24 VDNVKAEAINNQTTD
+24 ADVVKAEAINEQATD

-51 SFSTDKTNFDIS
+51 SFSTDTTNFDIS
-63 AGLDKSTQIIITASS
+63 AGLDKSTQINITASS

-83 LTNRDDTIPYSISDN
+83 LTNRDDTVPYSISDN

-117 NVFIDKSKSP
+117 NIFIDKSKNP

-159 VSWLNGY
+159 LSWLNGY

-172 INGRIVSNLT
+172 INGRTINNLT

-190 GTTYEIFNIKATDG
+190 GTTYEIYNIKATDG

-263 ETKKYGDTFDSQDG
+263 EAKKYGDTFDSQDG
-277 LVNVNRLTKKGYTA
+277 LVNVNRLTKKGYTT

-339 IWTPIQSQ
+339 IWSPIQSQ
-347 LNLNANGGT
+347 LNLNANGGS
-356 FSDNSSFK
+356 FSDNSTFK
-364 TATDKL
+364 IASDKL
-370 VYDSSSNVN
+370 VYDSSSNDN
-379 ISSYT
+379 INTYT

-391 FDGWYTDEAGGTK
+391 FDGWYTDETGGTK

-424 QNIEGTNILRGDAG
+424 QNTEGTNILRGDAG
-438 QNMAENLFYGESGN
+438 QNMAENLFYGEVGN
-452 EFKGRIIDNG
+452 SFKGRIIDNG
-462 WINDSFLNYGKCKK
+462 WVNDSFLNYGKCKK
-476 ITINHAPIE
+476 ITISPAPIE
-485 DNSYRGSYSGVFYNY
+485 NNSYRETFVPVLDNY
-500 SCRSSYPI
+500 CNRVSQSKEILRN
-508 AVLCGKKV
+508 KKAMI
-516 QLSFKIK
+516 SFKIK
-523 SDSPMTFEYWGLEST
+523 SDTPMAFEYWGLEST
-538 TALSPYHLKTDSKW
+538 STGSPYVLKTDSEW
-552 KSITV
+552 KTVTLYAPITDV
-557 YTTLTDAIFS
+557 TLSNNT
-567 GPCSLAFYTTSSA
+567 PRSLVFYTTSST

-588 SLVLDSDVEL
+588 AITLDTDIEL

-610 TVLNIEGSDYIVMG
+610 TVLNIEGSEYVVLEQKENNQALVM
-624 QTEDGNYR
+624 TAD
-632 LISGT
+632 
-637 SIGNIQ
+637 SIGHKKFQ
-643 YNPNTNSDGSFKI
+643 SNSR
-656 GTYETPNETR
+656 T
-666 PDGQYSN
+666 DGQNQS
-673 TYEGSYIDNYLEN
+673 TYEGSEIDNYLEN
-686 TWYKQLP
+686 EWYNSLSYTMKSV
-693 DKLQKAIQATDIK
+693 IQATNIK
-706 QASYRN
+706 QASY
-712 IASNPKWKWF
+712 SNDSPDAKQETG
-722 DPNGGSNNN
+722 PNGQ
-731 WYYNEGTT
+731 
-739 ENPKWVIYNKANIPD
+739 V
-754 DAQGAYPLNYWKYSE
+754 
-769 KGYNYATYNTISRH
+769 YNTISRRT
-783 VFLPSVEEV
+783 FLPSVSEIGKVVNLKNPDKMEAFLDGTHIWTRDSCQEEAYYAEYLNAYGGL
-792 SNLVDLNN
+792 SSYDVD
-800 ANKVYNFLKGTNNSV
+800 FSI
-815 NHMWFRD
+815 
-822 CNSSSPRYAVD
+822 S
-833 LNYGIRSMDSG
+833 
-844 SVTDTWRG
+844 
-852 VRPSF
+852 VRPVF

-863 VDYTVTGSVNYK
+863 VNYTVTGTVNYK

>member
-1 MKNMKKLIT
+1 MKNMKKFIT
-10 LCGFLVLGSIACGD
+10 LCGFLILGSIACGD
-24 VDNVKAEAINNQTTD
+24 ADVVKAEAINEQATD

-51 SFSTDKTNFDIS
+51 SFSTDTTNFDIS

-83 LTNRDDTIPYSISDN
+83 LTNRDDTVPYSISDN

-117 NVFIDKSKSP
+117 NIFIDKSKNP

-159 VSWLNGY
+159 LSWLNGY

-172 INGRIVSNLT
+172 INGRTINNLT

-190 GTTYEIFNIKATDG
+190 GTTYEIYNIKATDG

-263 ETKKYGDTFDSQDG
+263 EAKKYGDTFDSQDG
-277 LVNVNRLTKKGYTA
+277 LVNVNRLTKKGYTT

-339 IWTPIQSQ
+339 IWSPIQSQ
-347 LNLNANGGT
+347 LNLNANGGS
-356 FSDNSSFK
+356 FSDNSTFK
-364 TATDKL
+364 IASDKL
-370 VYDSSSNVN
+370 VYDSSSNDN
-379 ISSYT
+379 INTYT

-391 FDGWYTDEAGGTK
+391 FDGWYTDETGGTK

-424 QNIEGTNILRGDAG
+424 QNTEGTNILRGDAG
-438 QNMAENLFYGESGN
+438 QNMAENLFYGEVGN
-452 EFKGRIIDNG
+452 SFKGRIIDDG
-462 WINDSFLNYGKCKK
+462 WVNDSFLNYGKCKK
-476 ITINHAPIE
+476 ITISPAPIE
-485 DNSYRGSYSGVFYNY
+485 NNSYRGTFVPVLDNY
-500 SCRSSYPI
+500 CNRVSQSKEILRN
-508 AVLCGKKV
+508 KKAMI
-516 QLSFKIK
+516 SFKIK
-523 SDSPMTFEYWGLEST
+523 SDTPMAFEYWGLEST
-538 TALSPYHLKTDSKW
+538 STGSPYVLKTDSEW
-552 KSITV
+552 KTVTLYAPITDV
-557 YTTLTDAIFS
+557 TLSNNT
-567 GPCSLAFYTTSSA
+567 PRSLVFYTTSST

-588 SLVLDSDVEL
+588 AITLDTDIEL

-610 TVLNIEGSDYIVMG
+610 TVLNIEGSEYVVLEQKENNQALVM
-624 QTEDGNYR
+624 TAD
-632 LISGT
+632 
-637 SIGNIQ
+637 SIGHKKFQ
-643 YNPNTNSDGSFKI
+643 SNSR
-656 GTYETPNETR
+656 T
-666 PDGQYSN
+666 DGQNQS
-673 TYEGSYIDNYLEN
+673 TYEGSEIDNYLEN
-686 TWYKQLP
+686 EWYNSLSYTMKSV
-693 DKLQKAIQATDIK
+693 IQATNIK
-706 QASYRN
+706 QASY
-712 IASNPKWKWF
+712 SNDSPDTKQETG
-722 DPNGGSNNN
+722 PNGQ
-731 WYYNEGTT
+731 
-739 ENPKWVIYNKANIPD
+739 V
-754 DAQGAYPLNYWKYSE
+754 
-769 KGYNYATYNTISRH
+769 YNTISRRT
-783 VFLPSVEEV
+783 FLPSVSE
-792 SNLVDLNN
+792 
-800 ANKVYNFLKGTNNSV
+800 
-815 NHMWFRD
+815 
-822 CNSSSPRYAVD
+822 
-833 LNYGIRSMDSG
+833 I
-844 SVTDTWRG
+844 
-852 VRPSF
+852 
-857 VIDLSK
+857 
-863 VDYTVTGSVNYK
+863 

>member
-1 MKNMKKLIT
+1 MKNMKKFIT
-10 LCGFLVLGSIACGD
+10 LCGFLILGSIACGD
-24 VDNVKAEAINNQTTD
+24 ADVVKAEAINEQTTD

-51 SFSTDKTNFDIS
+51 SFSTDTTNFDIS

-139 NIQEKQLYTLNV
+139 NIQEKQLYTLDV
-151 NGLLDGNT
+151 NGLLDGNI

-172 INGRIVSNLT
+172 INGRTVSNLT
-182 DFYQSQAE
+182 DFYQSQTE

-218 SPYQEI
+218 SLYQRI

-263 ETKKYGDTFDSQDG
+263 ESKKYGDAFDSQDG

-324 LNEFKK
+324 LDEFKK

-339 IWTPIQSQ
+339 IWSPIQSQ
-347 LNLNANGGT
+347 LNLNANGGS
-356 FSDNSSFK
+356 FSDNSTFK
-364 TATDKL
+364 IASDKL
-370 VYDSSSNVN
+370 VYDSSSNDN
-379 ISSYT
+379 INTYT

-391 FDGWYTDEAGGTK
+391 FDGWYTDETGGTK

-424 QNIEGTNILRGDAG
+424 QNTEGTNILRGDAG
-438 QNMAENLFYGESGN
+438 QNMAENLFYGEVGN
-452 EFKGRIIDNG
+452 SFKGRIIDNG
-462 WINDSFLNYGKCKK
+462 WVNDSFLNYGKCKK
-476 ITINHAPIE
+476 ITISPAPIE
-485 DNSYRGSYSGVFYNY
+485 NNSYRGTFVPVLDNY
-500 SCRSSYPI
+500 CNRVSQSKEILRN
-508 AVLCGKKV
+508 KKAMI
-516 QLSFKIK
+516 SFKIK
-523 SDSPMTFEYWGLEST
+523 SDTPMAFEYWGLEST
-538 TALSPYHLKTDSKW
+538 STGSPYVLKTDSEW
-552 KSITV
+552 KTVTLYAPITDV
-557 YTTLTDAIFS
+557 TLSNNT
-567 GPCSLAFYTTSSA
+567 PRSLVFYTTSST

-588 SLVLDSDVEL
+588 AITLDTDIEL

-610 TVLNIEGSDYIVMG
+610 TVLNIEGSEYVVLEQKENNQALVM
-624 QTEDGNYR
+624 TAD
-632 LISGT
+632 
-637 SIGNIQ
+637 SIGHKKFQ
-643 YNPNTNSDGSFKI
+643 SNSR
-656 GTYETPNETR
+656 T
-666 PDGQYSN
+666 DGQNQS
-673 TYEGSYIDNYLEN
+673 TYEGSEIDNYLEN
-686 TWYKQLP
+686 EWYNSLSYTMKSV
-693 DKLQKAIQATDIK
+693 IQATNIK
-706 QASYRN
+706 QASY
-712 IASNPKWKWF
+712 SNDSPDAKQETG
-722 DPNGGSNNN
+722 PNGQ
-731 WYYNEGTT
+731 
-739 ENPKWVIYNKANIPD
+739 V
-754 DAQGAYPLNYWKYSE
+754 
-769 KGYNYATYNTISRH
+769 YNTISRRT
-783 VFLPSVEEV
+783 FLPSVSEIGKVVNLKNPDKMEAFLDGTHIWTRDSCQEEAYYAEYLNAYGGL
-792 SNLVDLNN
+792 SSYDVD
-800 ANKVYNFLKGTNNSV
+800 FSI
-815 NHMWFRD
+815 
-822 CNSSSPRYAVD
+822 S
-833 LNYGIRSMDSG
+833 
-844 SVTDTWRG
+844 
-852 VRPSF
+852 VRPVF

-863 VDYTVTGSVNYK
+863 VNYTVTGTVNYK

>member
-1 MKNMKKLIT
+1 MKKFIT
-10 LCGFLVLGSIACGD
+10 LCGFLILGSIACGD
-24 VDNVKAEAINNQTTD
+24 ADVVKAEAINEQATD

-51 SFSTDKTNFDIS
+51 SFSTDTTNFDIS

-83 LTNRDDTIPYSISDN
+83 LTNRDDTVPYSISDN

-117 NVFIDKSKSP
+117 NIFIDKSKNP

-159 VSWLNGY
+159 LSWLNGY

-172 INGRIVSNLT
+172 INGRTINNLT

-190 GTTYEIFNIKATDG
+190 GTTYEIYNIKATDG

-263 ETKKYGDTFDSQDG
+263 EAKKYGDTFDSQDG
-277 LVNVNRLTKKGYTA
+277 LVNVNRLTKKGYTT

-339 IWTPIQSQ
+339 IWSPIQSQ
-347 LNLNANGGT
+347 LNLNANGGS
-356 FSDNSSFK
+356 FSDNSTFK
-364 TATDKL
+364 IASDKL
-370 VYDSSSNVN
+370 VYDSSSNDN
-379 ISSYT
+379 INTYT

-391 FDGWYTDEAGGTK
+391 FDGWYTDETGGTK

-424 QNIEGTNILRGDAG
+424 QNTEGTNILRGDAG
-438 QNMAENLFYGESGN
+438 QNMAENLFYGEVGN
-452 EFKGRIIDNG
+452 SFKGRIIDNG
-462 WINDSFLNYGKCKK
+462 WVNDSFLNYGKCKK
-476 ITINHAPIE
+476 ITISPAPIE
-485 DNSYRGSYSGVFYNY
+485 NNSYRGTFVPVLDNY
-500 SCRSSYPI
+500 CNRVSQSKEILRN
-508 AVLCGKKV
+508 KKAMI
-516 QLSFKIK
+516 SFKIK
-523 SDSPMTFEYWGLEST
+523 SDTPMAFEYWGLEST
-538 TALSPYHLKTDSKW
+538 STGSPYVLKTDSEW
-552 KSITV
+552 KTVTLYAPITDV
-557 YTTLTDAIFS
+557 TLSNNT
-567 GPCSLAFYTTSSA
+567 PRSLVFYTTSST

-588 SLVLDSDVEL
+588 AITLDTDIEL

-610 TVLNIEGSDYIVMG
+610 TVLNIEGSEYVV
-624 QTEDGNYR
+624 
-632 LISGT
+632 
-637 SIGNIQ
+637 
-643 YNPNTNSDGSFKI
+643 
-656 GTYETPNETR
+656 
-666 PDGQYSN
+666 
-673 TYEGSYIDNYLEN
+673 LE
-686 TWYKQLP
+686 
-693 DKLQKAIQATDIK
+693 QKE
-706 QASYRN
+706 
-712 IASNPKWKWF
+712 
-722 DPNGGSNNN
+722 NNQH
-731 WYYNEGTT
+731 W
-739 ENPKWVIYNKANIPD
+739 
-754 DAQGAYPLNYWKYSE
+754 L
-769 KGYNYATYNTISRH
+769 
-783 VFLPSVEEV
+783 
-792 SNLVDLNN
+792 
-800 ANKVYNFLKGTNNSV
+800 
-815 NHMWFRD
+815 
-822 CNSSSPRYAVD
+822 
-833 LNYGIRSMDSG
+833 
-844 SVTDTWRG
+844 
-852 VRPSF
+852 
-857 VIDLSK
+857 
-863 VDYTVTGSVNYK
+863 